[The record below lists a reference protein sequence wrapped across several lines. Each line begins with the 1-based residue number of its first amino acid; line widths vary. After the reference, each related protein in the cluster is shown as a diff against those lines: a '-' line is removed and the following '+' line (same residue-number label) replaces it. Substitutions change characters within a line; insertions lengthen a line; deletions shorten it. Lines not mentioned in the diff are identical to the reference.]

1 VGTSD
6 AKRSKADRSIK
17 VVCIDIEDRSEELSA
32 IESRSCIGKTKGLRD
47 RCGRDNIVDDA
58 RDASPENTVPRDK
71 DLASFDIQHDIPFL
85 ELGSGRS
92 VARGSHTL
100 GEAVN
105 WLFRRYGWSGYDRMP
120 NLHAVDGD
128 AMPYS
133 DKIRS
138 NVGERWL
145 ILAVLF
151 LARTAMAFQFQAV
164 AALSSFVVA
173 DFGIDYAQLG
183 LLIGLYLLPGIVIA
197 YPGGLLGQYF
207 GDKRIALI
215 GVMLMVAGG
224 LLTATEH
231 YPTVLAGRLTSG
243 VGAVL
248 LNVLL
253 TKMTTDWFVGRE
265 IGTALALL
273 VSSWPIGIALA
284 LVILPWLAAQ
294 TSFAAALASTAAV
307 AALVLMLIAAIYRVP
322 PVAIAP
328 PPSSKEERLGLSP
341 RELGL
346 VSLAGG
352 VWMLF
357 NVGYILVVSFGP
369 ALLMSNGLSQQDA
382 GFEISLVSWTLVVT
396 IPLGGVLIDRI
407 GHPTMV
413 MMMSFAA
420 FGLGTL
426 LVPMAPSLTLMIF
439 VGAVAGVPAGAMMVL
454 PAEVLRPPNRAAGM
468 GVFFTWYYAG
478 MALLIP
484 VGGILRD
491 VSGALGAPLLFAG
504 GLEFAAMAVLALLRL
519 SQRRHRTL
527 P

>member
-1 VGTSD
+1 LD
-6 AKRSKADRSIK
+6 A
-17 VVCIDIEDRSEELSA
+17 
-32 IESRSCIGKTKGLRD
+32 
-47 RCGRDNIVDDA
+47 
-58 RDASPENTVPRDK
+58 
-71 DLASFDIQHDIPFL
+71 F
-85 ELGSGRS
+85 
-92 VARGSHTL
+92 
-100 GEAVN
+100 
-105 WLFRRYGWSGYDRMP
+105 
-120 NLHAVDGD
+120 DGD
-128 AMPYS
+128 AMRYS
-133 DKIRS
+133 DNIRAK
-138 NVGERWL
+138 VGERWL

-164 AALSSFVVA
+164 GALSSFVVA
-173 DFGIDYAQLG
+173 EFGIDYTQLG
-183 LLIGLYLLPGIVIA
+183 LLIGLYLLPGAVIA

-224 LLTATEH
+224 LLTATED

-253 TKMTTDWFVGRE
+253 TKMTTDWFLGRE

-273 VSSWPIGIALA
+273 VSSWPIGIGLA
-284 LVILPWLAAQ
+284 LVILPWLAARA
-294 TSFAAALASTAAV
+294 SFVAALASTAAV
-307 AALVLMLIAAIYRVP
+307 AALVLMLIAAVYRAP
-322 PVAIAP
+322 PVAVAP
-328 PPSSKEERLGLSP
+328 SPSSEEERLGLSP

-369 ALLMSNGLSQQDA
+369 ALLMSHGLSQLDA
-382 GFEISLVSWTLVVT
+382 GFAISLVSWTLVVT

-413 MMMSFAA
+413 MMASLAA

-426 LVPMAPSLTLMIF
+426 LVPMAPSLALMTF
-439 VGAVAGVPAGAMMVL
+439 VGAVAGLPAGAMMVL

-478 MALLIP
+478 MALLTPI
-484 VGGILRD
+484 GGILRD
-491 VSGALGAPLLFAG
+491 ATGAHGAPLLFAG
-504 GLEFAAMAVLALLRL
+504 SLEFAAMAVLALLRL
-519 SQRRHRTL
+519 SQHRYRTL